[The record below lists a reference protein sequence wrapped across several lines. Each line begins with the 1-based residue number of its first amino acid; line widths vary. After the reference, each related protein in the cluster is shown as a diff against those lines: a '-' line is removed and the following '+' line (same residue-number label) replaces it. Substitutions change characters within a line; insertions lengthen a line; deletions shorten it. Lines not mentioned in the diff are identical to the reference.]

1 MWFSHTFFLYS
12 KYKCMYLKHN
22 IDVCYE
28 VLNFFISTGVVQH
41 RCMHCFN
48 NLCIGS
54 IFSLPPTSACWQTMT
69 RQVYSISTSANIHL
83 VNMNSQ

>member
-54 IFSLPPTSACWQTMT
+54 IFFSPSHISLLANNDTSSLQ
-69 RQVYSISTSANIHL
+69 HL
-83 VNMNSQ
+83 YIG